1 MKKKIMIINKKILII
16 KFPSTYLMKKKAN
29 LNDDLINKFFG
40 MPAIHC
46 KQIGME

>member
-1 MKKKIMIINKKILII
+1 MIINKKILII
-16 KFPSTYLMKKKAN
+16 KFSSTYSYLMKKKAN